1 MYLAGTIV
9 AVEHYAVKF
18 ILFHH
23 SFKDSVGFLR
33 PVVWRDLHST
43 LGAAEITIPLDLG
56 DINREEFGC
65 LHILTSI
72 RLWTI

>member
-1 MYLAGTIV
+1 
-9 AVEHYAVKF
+9 VEHYGVKF
-18 ILFHH
+18 ILFHYG
-23 SFKDSVGFLR
+23 FKDSVGFLC
-33 PVVWRDLHST
+33 PVIWRDLDSA
-43 LGAAEITIPLDLG
+43 LGTAEITIPFDLC